1 MKKALLVVLA
11 AMLLISAAV
20 IADPVI
26 KISGVIALRNE
37 EGVWQLTLDEFK
49 ELPQTEFFVTDP
61 WMGDKTYVGVTLADL
76 LKFVG
81 VPSGTKNVV
90 LVCSDEKEFAVSYED
105 ALKYP
110 VMLTH
115 STRSGENLRAL
126 PASQGGPIKLAYP
139 INDFPEITDKYPSDN
154 WAWYVIEVRVE
165 M

>member
-1 MKKALLVVLA
+1 MKRTLLVVLA
-11 AMLLISAAV
+11 VMFLISAAA
-20 IADPVI
+20 IASPVL

-37 EGVWQLTLDEFK
+37 EGVWPLTLEEFK

-61 WMGDKTYVGVTLADL
+61 WMGDKTYVGVTLANL

-90 LVCSDEKEFAVSYED
+90 LVCSDEKEFTVAYADVMM
-105 ALKYP
+105 YP
-110 VMLTH
+110 IMLTYAA
-115 STRSGENLRAL
+115 RSGENIRAL

-139 INDFPEITDKYPSDN
+139 INDFPEITNKYPSDN
-154 WAWYVIEVRVE
+154 WAWYVVEVRVE